1 MDLHLSSLHEPYAAA
16 LTQAVDYIIERYDPL
31 GIIASGSVLRG
42 EGDATSDLDL
52 YVIHEQ
58 PWRQRVQRFF
68 NGVPAEIFVNP
79 PGTIRGYFLEERR
92 EGRFITAHMLATG
105 IVVLNRDD
113 VVDLLR
119 AEAAEALCQLPDLSA
134 QALTMARYMAV
145 TALEDAFDIRHKDP
159 ANAAFILEHAM
170 FLMVQYLFAAANR
183 PLPRF
188 KRILDGLSGVDPI
201 LGEMAHRFYTTGEA
215 SIRFDVA
222 ASFAQRGLGSVGFFE
237 WETEPNQ
244 V

>member
-1 MDLHLSSLHEPYAAA
+1 MDLHFPPLLEPYATA
-16 LTQAVDYIIERYDPL
+16 LRQAVEYIVERYDPV
-31 GIIASGSVLRG
+31 GIVASGSVLRG

-58 PWRQRVQRFF
+58 PWRQRVQHYF

-79 PGTIRGYFLEERR
+79 PGTIRGYFASERR

-105 IVVLNRDD
+105 IVVINRGEI
-113 VVDLLR
+113 VESLR
-119 AEAAEALCQLPDLSA
+119 GEAAEALGQLPDLSA
-134 QALTMARYMAV
+134 GALTMARYMAA
-145 TALEDAFDIRHKDP
+145 TALEDAFDIRHKDA

-183 PLPRF
+183 PLPRY
-188 KRILDGLSGVDPI
+188 KRILDGLTVIDPV
-201 LGEMAHRFYTTGEA
+201 LAEMAQHFYTTNDPD
-215 SIRFDVA
+215 IRFDVA
-222 ASFAQRGLGSVGFFE
+222 ASFAQRGLGTVGFFE

>member
-1 MDLHLSSLHEPYAAA
+1 MDLHFPSLSEPYATA
-16 LTQAVDYIIERYDPL
+16 LRQSVDYIVDRYDPV

-58 PWRQRVQRFF
+58 PWRQRVQRYF
-68 NGVPAEIFVNP
+68 NGIPAEIFVNP
-79 PGTIRGYFLEERR
+79 PSTIRGYFAD
-92 EGRFITAHMLATG
+92 EGRAGRPITAHMLATG
-105 IVVLNRDD
+105 MVILNRDG
-113 VVDLLR
+113 VVDELR
-119 AEAAEALCQLPDLSA
+119 AEAKDALGQLPNLSA
-134 QALTMARYMAV
+134 EALTMARYMAA

-170 FLMVQYLFAAANR
+170 FLMVQYLFVAANR

-188 KRILDGLSGVDPI
+188 KRILEGLKLVDPV
-201 LGEMAHRFYTTGEA
+201 LAALAQRFYATGD
-215 SIRFDVA
+215 SNLRFEVA
-222 ASFAQRGLGSVGFFE
+222 AAFAQRGLGSVGFFE

>member
-1 MDLHLSSLHEPYAAA
+1 LR
-16 LTQAVDYIIERYDPL
+16 QAVDYIIDRYDPT
-31 GIIASGSVLRG
+31 GIVVSGSVLRG

-52 YVIHEQ
+52 YVIHDHE
-58 PWRQRVQRFF
+58 WRQRVQRYF

-79 PGTIRGYFLEERR
+79 PGTIRGYFASERR
-92 EGRFITAHMLATG
+92 EGRFITAHMLTTG
-105 IVVLNRDD
+105 VVVLNRGEIIET
-113 VVDLLR
+113 LR
-119 AEAAEALCQLPDLSA
+119 AEAAEALRQLPDLSA
-134 QALTMARYMAV
+134 EALTMARYMAV

-188 KRILDGLSGVDPI
+188 KRMLDGLTVVDPV
-201 LGEMAHRFYTTGEA
+201 LGEMAQRFYATA
-215 SIRFDVA
+215 DLDIRFEIA

-237 WETEPNQ
+237 WETEPNR